1 MTTTAETL
9 SVSGLIT
16 IACQRMQ
23 GYYDRHRV
31 IDDTLIQI
39 VRNFEAMIAKAQG
52 DSTGIDGTNQ
62 RCLNREPGTT
72 ACRRPVDH
80 IGDCDLRVD
89 PAYMQA
95 PPIRYDNGAWTRQS

>member
-1 MTTTAETL
+1 MTTTAESL

-23 GYYDRHRV
+23 GYYDRHRT

-39 VRNFEAMIAKAQG
+39 VKNFEVMIAQARG
-52 DSTGIDGTNQ
+52 DAVGIDGVHQ

-72 ACRRPVDH
+72 ACKRPVDH
-80 IGDCDLRVD
+80 GGACDWRVD

-95 PPIRYDNGAWTRQS
+95 PPIEYDNGAWRKQ